1 MKKSLLLSAAFIVA
15 ASGFAFQN
23 ARPLLK
29 GNDMYSVGPTASPAS
44 SSSSSYTRASGA
56 IDFSYAQGVENAL
69 SLNGTTGG
77 KTRVFMSFQMTPEDI
92 KAYAGSKV
100 TGFTV
105 YSPTGNSGT
114 NSIASGRFFYTT
126 TLRSEDYTQEF
137 DFSKSGYAKNDIS
150 LDTPYTIT
158 GEEGLL
164 VFGYSLIVPRSDN
177 MYYVPIDGVPN
188 DNPGTCLIN
197 TSNTDA
203 FPSGEWMSPSSMY
216 GALSMAIRLEGDNLP
231 ENQASI
237 VEIDV
242 PPYLPVSGKG
252 TDVAFLVK
260 NVAANALSSV
270 EATVSV
276 TGMPDMVQSFE
287 FSPISFGNTTVLVF
301 NGVKANQKAFV
312 DFSMQLT
319 KVNGE
324 PYDGTMVR
332 ATVPAYEEGFLKKI
346 VAEDA
351 TGTWCGWCPGGIEA
365 LEYLKKTYPDR
376 AIAIGVHNEDD
387 MAINEYQKF
396 INEYVGG
403 FPTVIYN
410 RMISQT
416 PTFPYTQ
423 VCDFI
428 DQVAAYLDFPSYA
441 EVSLEGL
448 PGSDE
453 ETASVKASTRFAIGT
468 SVPHYL
474 SFVVVE
480 DNVGPYV
487 QQNYFP
493 SQRVPMN
500 GWETKGSAVKTMF
513 NDVARYYNCY
523 PGIANSLPSVVESD
537 RVYEYSIDIPLSNV
551 KGNDFRVIAML
562 SNAATGEIVN
572 ACEFSMS
579 KDSASSAVEGIEN
592 SDSMPAEY
600 YNLNGVRVAKPTEG
614 IFIRRQGDKTEKV
627 IVK

>member
-1 MKKSLLLSAAFIVA
+1 MKKSLLFSAAIAVA

-23 ARPLLK
+23 AKPLLK
-29 GNDMYSVGPTASPAS
+29 GNDMFSVGPTAPATS
-44 SSSSSYTRASGA
+44 SLSSGHTRASGA
-56 IDFSYAQGVENAL
+56 IDFSYAQDVTNAL

-77 KTRVFMSFQMTPEDI
+77 KTRVYMAFQMTPEDI
-92 KAYAGSKV
+92 KAYAGTTV

-105 YSPTGNSGT
+105 YSPTGNSNT
-114 NSIASGRFFYTT
+114 NSISDGRFFYST
-126 TLRSEDYTQEF
+126 TLHNADYTQDF
-137 DFSKSGYAKNDIS
+137 TFSKIGYARNDIS
-150 LDTPYTIT
+150 IDTPYTIT
-158 GEEGLL
+158 GDEEMLL
-164 VFGYSLIVPRSDN
+164 FGYSLIVPRNNN

-188 DNPGTCLIN
+188 DNPGTCLIKI
-197 TSNTDA
+197 SNTDA

-216 GALSMAIRLEGDNLP
+216 GALGMSIRIEGDNLP
-231 ENQASI
+231 ENMASI
-237 VEIDV
+237 ADIDI

-252 TDVAFLVK
+252 TDVAFLVR
-260 NVAANALSSV
+260 NIAVNAVSSV

-287 FSPISFGNTTVLVF
+287 FSPIPFGNTTVLVF
-301 NGVKANQKAFV
+301 NGVKADQKAFV

-324 PYDGTMVR
+324 PYDGNSIK

-376 AIAIGVHNEDD
+376 AIAIGAHNEDA

-396 INEYVGG
+396 INEYVNG

-416 PTFPYTQ
+416 PTSPYTQ

-428 DQVAAYLDFPSYA
+428 DQVAAYLDFHSYA
-441 EVSLEGL
+441 EVSLEGVT
-448 PGSDE
+448 GSDNK
-453 ETASVKASTRFAIGT
+453 TASMKASTKFAIGT
-468 SVPHYL
+468 SVPHNL

-480 DNVGPYV
+480 DSVGPYV
-487 QQNYFP
+487 QKNYFP
-493 SQRVPMN
+493 GQRVPMN
-500 GWETKGSAVKTMF
+500 GWETKMESVPTMF
-513 NDVARYYNCY
+513 NDVARYYNCF
-523 PGIANSLPSVVESD
+523 PGIVNSLPTTVESD
-537 RVYEYSIDIPLSNV
+537 KVYEYSIDIPLSDV
-551 KGNDFRVIAML
+551 KGKKYRVIAL
-562 SNAATGEIVN
+562 LTNTVTGEIVN
-572 ACEFSMS
+572 ACEYGMT
-579 KDSASSAVEGIEN
+579 KETESASVEGIG
-592 SDSMPAEY
+592 SADDAPVEY
-600 YNLNGVRVAKPTEG
+600 FNLNGMKVAEPTEG
-614 IFIRRQGDKTEKV
+614 IYIRRQGAKAEKV